1 MKRREFIALLG
12 YTAAAWPAAA
22 PAQDAGRI
30 YRLGMMLPFPREAR
44 ESLGTVD
51 AVIDELRRNGFV
63 EGHNLAIEFRPW
75 APHLD
80 LISDYAAD
88 LAARPLDV
96 IAVGGGVAVRALQK
110 ATKKIPILA
119 ITDDMIGEGVV
130 KSMARPDG
138 NTTGVSILA
147 TELDG
152 KRQEILIEVVPGA
165 RRIAALADVHATAP
179 AQLEALQR
187 EATARNIELSIQ
199 RVDKAAE
206 IPSALGAVKASGVAA
221 LNVLAS
227 PMLHSNYQIILERVA
242 ALRLPAIFQWPEIAE
257 DGGLVAYG
265 PRFMEIFRGLYARQ
279 LVRLLRGV
287 KAADIPVEQPSKFE
301 LAINLKTANATGVTV
316 PAAIVAR
323 ADKVID

>member
-1 MKRREFIALLG
+1 MKRREFIALFG
-12 YTAAAWPAAA
+12 GSVAWPVAAG
-22 PAQDAGRI
+22 AQDAGRT
-30 YRLGMMLPFPREAR
+30 YRLGMMFPFPRDSR
-44 ESLGTVD
+44 ESVGIVD
-51 AVIDELRRNGFV
+51 ALIAELGRNGFV
-63 EGHNLAIEFRPW
+63 EGQNLTIQYRAW
-75 APHLD
+75 APHVD

-96 IAVGGGVAVRALQK
+96 FAVGGPVAVRAVQK
-110 ATKKIPILA
+110 ATKTMPILA

-138 NTTGVSILA
+138 NITGVSILA

-165 RRIAALADVHATAP
+165 RRIAALADTNTTAP

-187 EATARNIELSIQ
+187 EAKARNIELSIQ

-206 IPSALGAVKASGVAA
+206 IPGALEAVKGSGAAA

-227 PMLHSNYQIILERVA
+227 PVLHSNLQLILERVA

-257 DGGLVAYG
+257 EGGFVAYG
-265 PRFMEIFRGLYARQ
+265 PRFTQIVRDLYARQ
-279 LVRLLRGV
+279 LVQLFRGV

-301 LAINLKTANATGVTV
+301 LAINLKTANALGVTV
-316 PAAIVAR
+316 PPAIVAR
-323 ADKVID
+323 ADKVIE